1 MESINAGI
9 VEMQLARILIAFAP
23 SPIRLPTHARPQP
36 NPNHPPSTAPKQGVE
51 KVLLL
56 GARACGDAQQ
66 TGIDPDTGLRA

>member
-36 NPNHPPSTAPKQGVE
+36 HSQHHPPSDKNMGTEWSGWLEQERVGM
-51 KVLLL
+51 
-56 GARACGDAQQ
+56 
-66 TGIDPDTGLRA
+66 